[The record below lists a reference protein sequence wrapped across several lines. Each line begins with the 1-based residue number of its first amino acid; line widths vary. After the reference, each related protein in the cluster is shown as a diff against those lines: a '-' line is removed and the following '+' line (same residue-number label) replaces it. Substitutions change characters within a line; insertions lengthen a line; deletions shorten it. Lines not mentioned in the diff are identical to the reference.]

1 MPGRVHGGG
10 RFPPR
15 WFSAPDT
22 QHSRLPCRHSTLI
35 INTLTA
41 PSPAQVEAV
50 MQSVASHRTS
60 VPAVIS
66 KALEQQLH
74 AMRPDGCAVGAAA
87 AAAGDDAVA
96 PTGEGRHPALSAL
109 DVGADHRAQLCK
121 QVSSECTCAHALQL
135 HTSCLDRVPGA
146 TGCVLSFACLQTKLP
161 QEAQPTTLL
170 KWPRRSSCRRPSGRH
185 STSCLHSGARKGAL
199 DGHS

>member
-1 MPGRVHGGG
+1 MSSQQQAAQTRMPAPKQQQQHLPPFSPCSSHSIQAKGVPLPEVDEQLLPLQQQVSIRRTTACRHHNTTHSSICIHTGSSLPGRVHGGG
-10 RFPPR
+10 RFPPC

-50 MQSVASHRTS
+50 MQSVASHRAS

-87 AAAGDDAVA
+87 AGDDAVA
-96 PTGEGRHPALSAL
+96 PTCEGRH
-109 DVGADHRAQLCK
+109 
-121 QVSSECTCAHALQL
+121 
-135 HTSCLDRVPGA
+135 
-146 TGCVLSFACLQTKLP
+146 
-161 QEAQPTTLL
+161 
-170 KWPRRSSCRRPSGRH
+170 RSTVCF
-185 STSCLHSGARKGAL
+185 
-199 DGHS
+199 